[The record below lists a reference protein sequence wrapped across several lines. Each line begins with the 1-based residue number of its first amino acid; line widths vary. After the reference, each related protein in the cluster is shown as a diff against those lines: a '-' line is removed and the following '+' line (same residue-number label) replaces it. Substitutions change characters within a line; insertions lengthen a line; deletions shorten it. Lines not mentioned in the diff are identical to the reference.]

1 MYSRHCSGE
10 IHSPSVLRT
19 YPDLHTHAPVEH
31 VGIHV
36 FWPCLICSLD
46 FNMVAILGHFDWQ
59 PSSPHSEKYSFFPHI
74 GDAIR
79 FFFNLY
85 YWWKKK

>member
-46 FNMVAILGHFDWQ
+46 FNMVAILGHFD
-59 PSSPHSEKYSFFPHI
+59 
-74 GDAIR
+74 
-79 FFFNLY
+79 
-85 YWWKKK
+85 